1 MKREGPIA
9 LTILVGVVYI
19 ISVMFAAPVL
29 EATQKTLDDW
39 YTIVTG
45 FICLVGV
52 VSLTQVHGSRI
63 VQKRNDW
70 FYSGVVLFS
79 LYGYMLL
86 GLFGGVENA
95 LFNLLYNNV
104 LSVILM
110 TIFSTLTF
118 WIGSAAYRAFRAKS
132 LESAILLI
140 SAALVMLGKVTLGN
154 FISPVLPKAANWIM
168 NVPNTAGMRAIEM
181 GSAIGG
187 IVLALR
193 IILGIERNFVG
204 SDRANREV
212 KIKCL
217 YSNVLR
223 N

>member
-154 FISPVLPKAANWIM
+154 FISPVLLKQQLDYECAQYCGA
-168 NVPNTAGMRAIEM
+168 
-181 GSAIGG
+181 
-187 IVLALR
+187 
-193 IILGIERNFVG
+193 
-204 SDRANREV
+204 
-212 KIKCL
+212 
-217 YSNVLR
+217 
-223 N
+223 

>member
-118 WIGSAAYRAFRAKS
+118 WIGSAANRAFRAKS

-204 SDRANREV
+204 SD
-212 KIKCL
+212 
-217 YSNVLR
+217 
-223 N
+223 

>member
-204 SDRANREV
+204 SD
-212 KIKCL
+212 
-217 YSNVLR
+217 
-223 N
+223 

>member
-154 FISPVLPKAANWIM
+154 FISPVLPKAANWIL
-168 NVPNTAGMRAIEM
+168 PNTAGMRAIEM

-204 SDRANREV
+204 SD
-212 KIKCL
+212 
-217 YSNVLR
+217 
-223 N
+223 

>member
-1 MKREGPIA
+1 MKREGPMA

-204 SDRANREV
+204 SD
-212 KIKCL
+212 
-217 YSNVLR
+217 
-223 N
+223 

>member
-1 MKREGPIA
+1 VKREGPIA

-204 SDRANREV
+204 SD
-212 KIKCL
+212 
-217 YSNVLR
+217 
-223 N
+223 